1 MPQSLEELTQYI
13 RETLPQPKSILHMRP
28 MAEAEAVS
36 FAWNGREFVVKNS
49 LQALEI
55 KNDKLFVTGASM
67 LMQLALL
74 RRNVNEKVLGA
85 VVESIRQA
93 EELLNNPLHRDRGL
107 TMLGTVKTT
116 LKRLVPRSSVNKA

>member
-1 MPQSLEELTQYI
+1 MPETLEELTQYI

-55 KNDKLFVTGASM
+55 KNDRLFVTGASM

-74 RRNVNEKVLGA
+74 RKNKNEKVLG
-85 VVESIRQA
+85 VVVDNLRQA
-93 EELLNNPLHRDRGL
+93 EELITNPMSRDRGFTL
-107 TMLGTVKTT
+107 LSTVKGT
-116 LKRLVPRSSVNKA
+116 LKRLIAQ